1 MVTAA
6 MIAQHFEAI
15 IKDHPKMKLSE
26 IQRRCATKMHDYANE
41 IGPKTPESSIKM
53 VVQGV
58 TADSLPHFKRYY
70 VCFDALRRGWKV
82 GCRLLIGL
90 DGCFLK
96 GPLKSEFLATVGK
109 DANNQMFPIAWVV
122 VEVECTD
129 SWTWLLSLLST
140 NLGLEDSYG
149 YTIISDQ
156 QKFSKY
162 ANLSLDLEIAISDI
176 LPRVEHRNCV
186 KHVFANWLGR
196 KLGKSYECDF

>member
-26 IQRRCATKMHDYANE
+26 IQRRCATKMHVNVTIDCCYKKKKIVKEKMVGNHKEEFGLLWDYANE
-41 IGPKTPESSIKM
+41 IGPI
-53 VVQGV
+53 
-58 TADSLPHFKRYY
+58 
-70 VCFDALRRGWKV
+70 
-82 GCRLLIGL
+82 IGL

-140 NLGLEDSYG
+140 NLGLED
-149 YTIISDQ
+149 
-156 QKFSKY
+156 
-162 ANLSLDLEIAISDI
+162 
-176 LPRVEHRNCV
+176 
-186 KHVFANWLGR
+186 
-196 KLGKSYECDF
+196 